1 MTARP
6 VASVFMSVLSRI
18 RAARAALG
26 ARPAP
31 QPVAPLDGVPQS
43 VAIIMDG
50 NGRWARRRHLPTAA
64 GHRAGA
70 KALRRVVRAAGDMG
84 VRDLTVFSFST
95 ENWNRP
101 DDEVADL
108 MVLFSELIDREVPDL
123 DAEGVAIRFIGRL
136 HQLDDDLLAKIAEA
150 EARTAHH
157 ERMRLFI
164 AMNYGGRAEIVDA
177 ARRFAAEAGPEAADE
192 DFGRYMYAPDM
203 RDPELIIRTSGE
215 QRLSNFLLWQSA
227 YAELVFSDALW
238 PDFGPDDLADAFSQ
252 FASRSRRF
260 GAR

>member
-1 MTARP
+1 MAL
-6 VASVFMSVLSRI
+6 FSRI
-18 RAARAALG
+18 RAARAALA
-26 ARPAP
+26 ARPSPEAGDP
-31 QPVAPLDGVPQS
+31 RGTVPES

-84 VRDLTVFSFST
+84 VRALTVFSLST
-95 ENWNRP
+95 ENRSRP
-101 DDEVADL
+101 RDEVDDL

-123 DAEGVAIRFIGRL
+123 DAEGVSIRFIGRL
-136 HQLDDDLLAKIAEA
+136 HQLSDDLLAKIAEA

-177 ARRFAAEAGPEAADE
+177 ARRFAAEAGPEAGDE
-192 DFGRYMYAPDM
+192 EFGNYMYAPQM

-238 PDFGPDDLADAFSQ
+238 PDFGPRDLEAAFAEY
-252 FASRSRRF
+252 ASRSRRF
-260 GAR
+260 GKR

>member
-1 MTARP
+1 MAL
-6 VASVFMSVLSRI
+6 MSRL

-26 ARPAP
+26 TRAPAP
-31 QPVAPLDGVPQS
+31 QEPPRPAVPES

-50 NGRWARRRHLPTAA
+50 NGRWARRRRLPTAA

-70 KALRRVVRAAGDMG
+70 RALRRVVRAAGDMG

-95 ENWNRP
+95 ENWSRP
-101 DDEVADL
+101 EDEVQDL

-123 DAEGVAIRFIGRL
+123 DDEGVAIRFIGRL
-136 HQLDDDLLAKIAEA
+136 DTLAPELRRKIAEA
-150 EARTAHH
+150 EARTARH
-157 ERMRLFI
+157 ESMRLFV

-177 ARRFAAEAGPEAADE
+177 ARRFIAAEGPDAPDEA
-192 DFGRYMYAPDM
+192 FGRYMYAPDL

-227 YAELVFSDALW
+227 YAELVFSDTLW
-238 PDFGPDDLADAFSQ
+238 PDFGPDDLEAAFREY
-252 FASRSRRF
+252 ASRTRRF

>member
-1 MTARP
+1 MAL
-6 VASVFMSVLSRI
+6 LSRI
-18 RAARAALG
+18 RAARAAL
-26 ARPAP
+26 ASRPAP
-31 QPVAPLDGVPQS
+31 AADPERAAVPES

-50 NGRWARRRHLPTAA
+50 NGRWARRRRLPTAA

-95 ENWNRP
+95 ENWSRP
-101 DDEVADL
+101 EDEVDDL

-123 DAEGVAIRFIGRL
+123 DAEGVSIRFIGRL
-136 HQLDDDLLAKIAEA
+136 HQLSDGLQAKIAEA
-150 EARTAHH
+150 EAMTARH

-177 ARRFAAEAGPEAADE
+177 ARRFAAEAGPDAPDQA
-192 DFGRYMYAPDM
+192 FGDYMYAPDM
-203 RDPELIIRTSGE
+203 RDPELVIRTSGE
-215 QRLSNFLLWQSA
+215 QRISNFLLWQSA
-227 YAELVFSDALW
+227 YAEYVFSDRLW
-238 PDFGPDDLADAFSQ
+238 PDFGREDLEAAFSEY
-252 FASRSRRF
+252 ASRTRRF

>member
-1 MTARP
+1 MAL
-6 VASVFMSVLSRI
+6 LSRL
-18 RAARAALG
+18 RAARAAR
-26 ARPAP
+26 AIRPSAAP
-31 QPVAPLDGVPQS
+31 SHAPSPRPVPES

-50 NGRWARRRHLPTAA
+50 NGRWARRRRLPTAA

-70 KALRRVVRAAGDMG
+70 RALRRVVRAAGDMG

-101 DDEVADL
+101 RDEVDDL

-123 DAEGVAIRFIGRL
+123 DAEGVSIRFIGRL
-136 HQLDDDLLAKIAEA
+136 AELDPSLRAKISEA
-150 EARTAHH
+150 EARTARH

-177 ARRFAAEAGPEAADE
+177 ARRFASEAGPDAPDD
-192 DFGRYMYAPDM
+192 DFGQFMYAPDM
-203 RDPELIIRTSGE
+203 RDLELIIRTSGE

-227 YAELVFSDALW
+227 YAELVFSDRLW
-238 PDFGPDDLADAFSQ
+238 PDFGAEDLERAFDDY
-252 FASRSRRF
+252 ASRARRF